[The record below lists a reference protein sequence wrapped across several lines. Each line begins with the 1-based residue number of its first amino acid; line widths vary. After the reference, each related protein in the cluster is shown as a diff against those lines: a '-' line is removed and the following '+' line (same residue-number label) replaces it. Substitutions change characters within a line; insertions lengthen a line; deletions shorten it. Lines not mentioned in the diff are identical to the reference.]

1 MHAHISPLL
10 IPISDPRVT
19 LSPLHCKTLQLRLK
33 KRIIIFFK
41 HENPLSLAWYGS
53 RTFLKKLPCLF
64 LCLASDT
71 KTCWS
76 NKTAFCL
83 STQSCSCRQ
92 SVSTDFFYSSLV
104 GVEGGE
110 WVDFLLWDCT
120 DEQLKAAFLRL
131 PLPLYSYRQRRLDG
145 LYGSETPSLLWIPIK
160 QTKHFINPRSLNEMS
175 PTQLTFVLPKH
186 CSEL

>member
-1 MHAHISPLL
+1 MCCFCQTATVTRAYSKCTHMHAHISPLL

-92 SVSTDFFYSSLV
+92 SVSTDFF
-104 GVEGGE
+104 
-110 WVDFLLWDCT
+110 
-120 DEQLKAAFLRL
+120 
-131 PLPLYSYRQRRLDG
+131 
-145 LYGSETPSLLWIPIK
+145 IPAWWG
-160 QTKHFINPRSLNEMS
+160 
-175 PTQLTFVLPKH
+175 
-186 CSEL
+186 

>member
-33 KRIIIFFK
+33 KRIIMFFK

-92 SVSTDFFYSSLV
+92 SVSTDFLFQFGGGRGWGV
-104 GVEGGE
+104 GWLFIVG
-110 WVDFLLWDCT
+110 LHRR
-120 DEQLKAAFLRL
+120 QLKAAFLRL